1 MIDMKS
7 LGSASMMSEAAAN
20 RKDTPEA
27 IKKALVEFE
36 AIFINQ
42 MLKTMRESIEKTSL
56 FHGGSGEEVY
66 SSMFDMELSRSL
78 ASAGGIG
85 LEKTFMKQFL
95 KEYSIDP
102 DKGLNAPHGSGEA
115 TDTGQTSGEKGSP
128 WPGDANYGADRGHL
142 SRFPLSGRVSSY
154 FGNRKD
160 PFTGDEKFHHGL
172 DIAAKEGD
180 PVYPA
185 APGKVIFSGKKD
197 GYGNVVEILH
207 ANGVI
212 TRYGHNAENLVKD
225 GDMVD
230 TQKPIAYVGSTGRS
244 TGPHLHFEV
253 IMDGRS
259 VDPER
264 LLYG

>member
-1 MIDMKS
+1 MMDIKS

-36 AIFINQ
+36 ALFINQ

-56 FHGGSGEEVY
+56 FHGGNGEETY
-66 SSMFDMELSRSL
+66 ASMFDMELSRAL

-95 KEYSIDP
+95 KEYGIGP
-102 DKGLNAPHGSGEA
+102 EKGLNAPHGPGEV
-115 TDTGQTSGEKGSP
+115 TDPGQTPDEKEGA
-128 WPGDANYGADRGHL
+128 WPGDANYGADRGRL
-142 SRFPLSGRVSSY
+142 SRFPLPGRISSY
-154 FGNRKD
+154 FGARKD

-172 DIAAKEGD
+172 DIAAKEGA

-212 TRYGHNAENLVKD
+212 TRYGHNAGNLVKD
-225 GDMVD
+225 GDTAD
-230 TQKPIAYVGSTGRS
+230 TREPIAYVGSTGRS

>member
-1 MIDMKS
+1 MIDINS
-7 LGSASMMSEAAAN
+7 LGSASMMPTAAAN

-36 AIFINQ
+36 ALFINQ

-56 FHGGSGEEVY
+56 FHGGSGEDIY
-66 SSMFDMELSRSL
+66 NSMFDMELSRSL

-85 LEKTFMKQFL
+85 LEKTFMKQLL
-95 KEYSIDP
+95 KEYNIEP
-102 DKGLNAPHGSGEA
+102 DKELDGPHGPGKV
-115 TDTGQTSGEKGSP
+115 TDRGQTSDGKEGP
-128 WPGDANYGADRGHL
+128 RPGDASYGADKDHL
-142 SRFPLSGRVSSY
+142 SRFPLLGRISSY
-154 FGNRKD
+154 FGGRKD
-160 PFTGDEKFHHGL
+160 PITGDEKFHHGL
-172 DIAAKEGD
+172 DIAAKEGTL
-180 PVYPA
+180 VYPA

-212 TRYGHNAENLVKD
+212 TRYGHNAKNLVKD
-225 GDMVD
+225 GDTVD
-230 TQKPIAYVGSTGRS
+230 TREPIAYVGSTGRA

-253 IMDGRS
+253 ILDGRA
-259 VDPER
+259 VDPGQ